1 MDNKTH
7 ITSRTILVIFS
18 LVFAIAAT
26 LPAFAKY
33 ELTFFVWLVACVG
46 TACLA
51 YIGFSAAAH
60 ALDKLGAYVCAPHD
74 ANNAPA
80 PALRT
85 RKTFVICFAI
95 IELVFLI
102 GLLSAYP
109 GLCSTDSNTLIYQVT
124 GQDYYGVGMEY
135 SGLSNAHP
143 IFYTFLLWIV
153 FSITAF
159 MGSTYAS
166 LFTFILLQTCYV
178 AACLAYA
185 LTWLVKTGASKTYVK
200 IALAFV
206 VISPVIAA
214 HVIIL
219 WKDVPFAASLLLL
232 VLHLVTYSKSEK
244 PTLKQ
249 TLVLG
254 ILLLLVSLFRNNG
267 YYVALMVGVY
277 LVVFNT
283 CVRKHA
289 AIVTAALIV
298 CMSLLHGP
306 IFSAFSI
313 SQGHFAESVGIP
325 LQQLGATLVAGGEI
339 DESAQELLNNIFP
352 LDEWKECYDPET
364 TNSVKHNEQFNNEY
378 LDSHKAEF
386 LGAWA
391 RTLPANIPTYIRA
404 WVLETYGYWQPGYVA
419 RVGTQYVTVN
429 DEPTH
434 DLLGLHYSP
443 QLIANTLRLQFSF
456 LLGLGSLIW
465 FSLATLVLSIVN
477 SRKQCV
483 RTKTSIITAP
493 YVPLIGLFVTM
504 LIAAPIIGDY
514 RYFLGLYMVLP
525 FLPQLYVLAVHSP
538 AHALSSA
545 STASKPPRR
554 AKTSFMM
561 LIREWLFPIKPE
573 KRSDYFS

>member
-1 MDNKTH
+1 M
-7 ITSRTILVIFS
+7 ITRTDKASTVILVVFS
-18 LVFAIAAT
+18 ALFAIAAT

-46 TACLA
+46 TTCLA

-74 ANNAPA
+74 ANNAPT

-166 LFTFILLQTCYV
+166 LFTFMLLQTCYV

-219 WKDVPFAASLLLL
+219 WKDIPFAATVLLL
-232 VLHLVTYSKSEK
+232 VLHLVNYSKQEK

-249 TLVLG
+249 TLKLG

-267 YYVALMVGVY
+267 YYVALIVGVY
-277 LVVFNT
+277 LLVFNA

-289 AIVTAALIV
+289 AIVTATLIV
-298 CMSLLHGP
+298 CISLLHGP

-339 DESAQELLNNIFP
+339 DESSQETLNNIFP
-352 LDEWKECYDPET
+352 LETWKECYNPET
-364 TNSVKHNEQFNNEY
+364 TNSVKHHEQFNNEY

-386 LGAWA
+386 LSAWA
-391 RTLPANIPTYIRA
+391 RTLPAHISTYVRA

-419 RVGTQYVTVN
+419 YIGTDNVTFN
-429 DEPTH
+429 EEPAH

-443 QLIANTLRLQFSF
+443 QLIANTLRHQFPF
-456 LLGLGSLIW
+456 LLGMGSLIW
-465 FSLATLVLSIVN
+465 FSLATLMFSIVN
-477 SRKQCV
+477 SKKQHV
-483 RTKTSIITAP
+483 RTKASIIAAP
-493 YVPLIGLFVTM
+493 YMPLIGLLATM
-504 LIAAPIIGDY
+504 LLAAPIVGDY
-514 RYFLGLYMVLP
+514 RYIFSMYLVLP
-525 FLPQLYVLAVHSP
+525 FLPQLYVLAVHAPNNTPSCTN
-538 AHALSSA
+538 
-545 STASKPPRR
+545 STNAKPPRR
-554 AKTSFMM
+554 VKTSFMI
-561 LIREWLFPIKPE
+561 LIREWLFPVKPE
-573 KRSDYFS
+573 KRS